1 MSGTDSSG
9 AFGGQKRVTQAE
21 PIRVGVVGLGYF
33 GSHHARHYAAH
44 ERARLV
50 AVVDTDPGRAGRA
63 AKAHG
68 AEPLHDHRALI
79 GKVDAASI
87 TVPTSAQHA
96 VASELIDAGIHLF
109 VEKPIAADVGAAA
122 DLVARA
128 DRRGTRLQ
136 VGHIERFAPAFRAL
150 RERVSAPRLIECV
163 RRTPWSGRALDV
175 DVVLDLMIH
184 DIDLVL
190 TLAASPVR
198 SVAATGISVV
208 TRWND
213 VVEARVSFENG
224 VVATLATSRVA
235 PVPERSIAV
244 TEAGRRLVANLA
256 APELIVLTGSEGAL
270 DAERIALPPHDN
282 LAAEVDAFLTS
293 VAAGTPPQVDGRAGF
308 DALKLA
314 DQILAAIAAGSGAA
328 PNVPHGAQA

>member
-1 MSGTDSSG
+1 M
-9 AFGGQKRVTQAE
+9 TQAG

-44 ERARLV
+44 AGARLV
-50 AVVDTDPGRAGRA
+50 AVVDTDPDRACRA
-63 AKAHG
+63 AEAHG
-68 AEPLHDHRALI
+68 AEALHDHRALI

-109 VEKPIAADVGAAA
+109 VEKPIAADVAGRGRPRRARRPARDAAPGRAHRTLRAGLPRAPRAGERPAA
-122 DLVARA
+122 DRMRA
-128 DRRGTRLQ
+128 ADAV
-136 VGHIERFAPAFRAL
+136 VGP
-150 RERVSAPRLIECV
+150 
-163 RRTPWSGRALDV
+163 RALDV

-190 TLAASPVR
+190 TLAASPVK
-198 SVAATGISVV
+198 SVAATGVSVV

-213 VVEARVSFENG
+213 VVEARVTFENG
-224 VVATLATSRVA
+224 VVATLATSRIA
-235 PVPERSIAV
+235 PTPERSIAV

-256 APELIVLTGSEGAL
+256 APELTILAAAEGAV
-270 DAERIALPPHDN
+270 AVERIALPPHDN
-282 LAAEVDAFLTS
+282 LAAEIDAFLDS
-293 VAAGTPPQVDGRAGF
+293 VAAGTPPPVDGRAGL

-314 DQILAAIAAGSGAA
+314 DMILAAIAAGPRSA
-328 PNVPHGAQA
+328 PLIPEGAQPDDPGPFRRPRCRQ

>member
-1 MSGTDSSG
+1 
-9 AFGGQKRVTQAE
+9 VTGLA
-21 PIRVGVVGLGYF
+21 PIRVGVVGVGYF

-50 AVVDTDPGRAGRA
+50 AVVDTDIGRASRA
-63 AKAHG
+63 AEAHG
-68 AEPLHDHRALI
+68 AEALSDHRALI
-79 GKVDAASI
+79 GRVEAASI

-96 VASELIDAGIHLF
+96 VAAELIEAGIHLF
-109 VEKPIAADVGAAA
+109 VEKPIAADVPAAA
-122 DLVARA
+122 DLVRRA

-150 RERVSAPRLIECV
+150 RERVRAPRLIECV
-163 RRTPWSGRALDV
+163 RRAPWSGRALDV

-190 TLAASPVR
+190 TLAGAPVR
-198 SVAATGISVV
+198 SVAATGVSVV

-213 VVEARVSFENG
+213 TLEARVVFENG
-224 VVATLATSRVA
+224 VVATLAASRVA
-235 PVPERSIAV
+235 ATPERSITV

-256 APELIVLTGSEGAL
+256 TPELTVIEGGAGTVNV
-270 DAERIALPPHDN
+270 ERIALPPHDN

-293 VAAGTPPQVDGRAGF
+293 VAAGTAPPVDGRAGL

-314 DQILAAIAAGSGAA
+314 DSILAAAAAGRKPAPTAPEGAEA
-328 PNVPHGAQA
+328 

>member
-1 MSGTDSSG
+1 
-9 AFGGQKRVTQAE
+9 
-21 PIRVGVVGLGYF
+21 
-33 GSHHARHYAAH
+33 
-44 ERARLV
+44 
-50 AVVDTDPGRAGRA
+50 VVDTDPDRAGRA
-63 AKAHG
+63 AEAHG

-109 VEKPIAADVGAAA
+109 VEKPIAADVSAAA

-128 DRRGTRLQ
+128 ERRGTRLQ

-150 RERVSAPRLIECV
+150 RDRVSAPLLIECV

-190 TLAASPVR
+190 TLAASPVS
-198 SVAATGISVV
+198 SVAATGVPV
-208 TRWND
+208 ATRWND
-213 VVEARVSFENG
+213 VVEARVTFANG

-235 PVPERSIAV
+235 PASERSIAV

-256 APELIVLTGSEGAL
+256 APELTILAGSEGGIS
-270 DAERIALPPHDN
+270 AERIALPPHDN
-282 LAAEVDAFLTS
+282 LAAEVDAFLAS
-293 VAAGTPPQVDGRAGF
+293 VAAGTPPPVDGRAGL

-314 DQILAAIAAGSGAA
+314 DLILAAIAAGPGVALT
-328 PNVPHGAQA
+328 VPHGVHA

>member
-1 MSGTDSSG
+1 MT
-9 AFGGQKRVTQAE
+9 RAE

-44 ERARLV
+44 AGARLV
-50 AVVDTDPGRAGRA
+50 AVVDTDPERAGRA
-63 AKAHG
+63 AEAHG

-109 VEKPIAADVGAAA
+109 VEKPIAADVPAAA

-190 TLAASPVR
+190 TLAASPVK
-198 SVAATGISVV
+198 SVVATGVSVV
-208 TRWND
+208 TRQND
-213 VVEARVSFENG
+213 AVEARVVFENG

-235 PVPERSIAV
+235 PLPERSIAV

-256 APELIVLTGSEGAL
+256 SPELTILAAAEGAV
-270 DAERIALPPHDN
+270 AVERIALPPHDN
-282 LAAEVDAFLTS
+282 LAAEVDAFLMS
-293 VAAGTPPQVDGRAGF
+293 VAAGTRPPVDGRAGL

-314 DQILAAIAAGSGAA
+314 DMILAAIAAGPGSAPLVPQGAPA
-328 PNVPHGAQA
+328 

>member
-1 MSGTDSSG
+1 MTL
-9 AFGGQKRVTQAE
+9 AE

-44 ERARLV
+44 AGARLV
-50 AVVDTDPGRAGRA
+50 AVVDTDPERAGRA
-63 AKAHG
+63 AEAHG
-68 AEPLHDHRALI
+68 AERFDHHRALI

-109 VEKPIAADVGAAA
+109 VEKPIAADVAAA
-122 DLVARA
+122 TDLVARA
-128 DRRGTRLQ
+128 ERRGTRLQ

-150 RERVSAPRLIECV
+150 RERVAAPRLIECV

-190 TLAASPVR
+190 TLAGSPVR
-198 SVAATGISVV
+198 SVAATGVSVV
-208 TRWND
+208 TRLND
-213 VVEARVSFENG
+213 AVEARVVFENG
-224 VVATLATSRVA
+224 VVATLATSRIA

-256 APELIVLTGSEGAL
+256 APELTILAAAEGTVAV
-270 DAERIALPPHDN
+270 ERIALPPHDN
-282 LAAEVDAFLTS
+282 LAAEVDAFLVS
-293 VAAGTPPQVDGRAGF
+293 VAAGTPPPVDGRAGL

-314 DQILAAIAAGSGAA
+314 EMILAAIAAGPGSA
-328 PNVPHGAQA
+328 PRIPQGAQA